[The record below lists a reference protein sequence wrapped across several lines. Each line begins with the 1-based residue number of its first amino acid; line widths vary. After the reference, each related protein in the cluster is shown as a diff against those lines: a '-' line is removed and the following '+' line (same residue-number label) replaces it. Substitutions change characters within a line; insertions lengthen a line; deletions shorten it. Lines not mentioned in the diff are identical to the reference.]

1 MAPKKAAPA
10 EGETPAVPAA
20 PTNGLRE
27 GETVF
32 GVAHIY
38 ASFNDTFVHVTDLSG
53 KVCEGGAGERK
64 REGKGGPRGVR
75 RGRRWLA
82 WLVGCLVEV
91 GGAGRSGG
99 GASGGAPCLRR
110 RRPRSLARFFSLTPA
125 PHRSLPSLPLQETL
139 CRVTGGMKVKADRDE
154 SSPYAAMLAAQ
165 DVAQRIKVSGAERGE
180 GREREREKKRR
191 RRRRRPPPCRSARP
205 TGEGG
210 RRPWSSL
217 GPRPFPGPDDAL
229 PALAPF
235 RAGIG

>member
-32 GVAHIY
+32 GVAHLY

-53 KVCEGGAGERK
+53 KVREGGAGERE
-64 REGKGGPRGVR
+64 REGEGGPRGVR
-75 RGRRWLA
+75 RVRRWLA

-99 GASGGAPCLRR
+99 GAGGGAPCLRR

-125 PHRSLPSLPLQETL
+125 PHRPLPSLPLQETL

-165 DVAQRIKVSGAERGE
+165 DVAQRIKVSGAERGGE
-180 GREREREKKRR
+180 RERERERGDGGGGG
-191 RRRRRPPPCRSARP
+191 PPPCRSARP

-229 PALAPF
+229 LALAPF

>member
-53 KVCEGGAGERK
+53 KVREGGAGERE
-64 REGKGGPRGVR
+64 REGEGGPRGVR
-75 RGRRWLA
+75 RVRRWLA

-99 GASGGAPCLRR
+99 GAGGGAPCLRR

-125 PHRSLPSLPLQETL
+125 PHRPLPSLPLQETL

-165 DVAQRIKVSGAERGE
+165 DVAQRIKVSGAERGGE
-180 GREREREKKRR
+180 RERERERGDGGGGG
-191 RRRRRPPPCRSARP
+191 PPPCRSARP